1 MSTYLVSVTIKKRYE
16 TSWSRIVNRLL
27 RYRVIVKQGT
37 PPRRVIGVSDTDRS
51 SAPGLLRPDKILEV
65 FVERLS
71 AAEISRITHLHPSAL
86 KRYLSVSA
94 NRVLLG
100 VADDP
105 PTYPAENL
113 PLFRRLTDLHESGTI
128 SPRTLENL
136 WPILFSPAALGSGS
150 ESGHGIGP
158 QTDLRTLVPS
168 TQVPP
173 TQFTRADLQSLITIA
188 VVDALQQTAAAHPS
202 PLPPDAPL
210 TRQQAAAVLGC
221 HPNNVSRHVTPV
233 MRGVY
238 SSLMVQAVFARW
250 RSAAEEKQREK
261 VSHNERRAE
270 M

>member
-1 MSTYLVSVTIKKRYE
+1 MDRLTITEVARRTGMDRGVLARFLAVPANRDIFGAYGKPPSYPEESMVLFHRLFALYQAGSVKPQTLAGSSVLLFTEDGAPAADLRG
-16 TSWSRIVNRLL
+16 NRL
-27 RYRVIVKQGT
+27 
-37 PPRRVIGVSDTDRS
+37 
-51 SAPGLLRPDKILEV
+51 
-65 FVERLS
+65 
-71 AAEISRITHLHPSAL
+71 
-86 KRYLSVSA
+86 
-94 NRVLLG
+94 
-100 VADDP
+100 
-105 PTYPAENL
+105 
-113 PLFRRLTDLHESGTI
+113 SGK
-128 SPRTLENL
+128 N
-136 WPILFSPAALGSGS
+136 
-150 ESGHGIGP
+150 
-158 QTDLRTLVPS
+158 TLVPS

-173 TQFTRADLQSLITIA
+173 TQFTRADLQSLITSA

-261 VSHNERRAE
+261 VSHNERRDG